1 MIKVLIVD
9 DSAVVRKVLSEELS
23 KFSDIQVV
31 GTAPDA
37 YVAREKIVK
46 LMPDVITL
54 DIEMP
59 RMDGLTFLEK
69 LMKHFPIPVVIVS
82 SLAPKNS
89 DNAIKAMS
97 LGAVEIVNKTGSQYS
112 LPDVAGNLVRAIRN
126 AAGAKVFAR
135 GSGARPA
142 DAPAKASSATAP
154 QAKLTDDELK
164 EFKLQ
169 TTHRII
175 AIGASTGGTQATE
188 AVLKSLTPDSPG
200 IVIVQH
206 MPEGFTSF
214 YAKRLNEVCSIEVRE
229 AKDEDYLV
237 PGVALLAPGGKHLL
251 LNKSGARYFVR
262 LKDGP
267 QVHHQKPSVDV
278 LFQSAAR
285 AAGRNAVGVILT
297 GMGSDGAAGLLEMKK
312 SGAHTIAQDEKTCV
326 VFGMPKEA
334 ICMGAVDEVLPLEEI
349 GAAMIK
355 AACR

>member
-1 MIKVLIVD
+1 LIKVLIVD
-9 DSAVVRKVLSEELS
+9 DSAVVRKVLTEELS
-23 KFSDIQVV
+23 KFSDITVV
-31 GTAPDA
+31 GSAPDA

-82 SLAPKNS
+82 SLAPRNS
-89 DNAIKAMS
+89 DNAIKAMA

-112 LPDVAGNLVRAIRN
+112 LPDVAGNLVRAIRT
-126 AAGAKVFAR
+126 AAGAKVFTR
-135 GSGARPA
+135 
-142 DAPAKASSATAP
+142 KASLKPAAGKEPFPLKPVS
-154 QAKLTDDELK
+154 DEFK

-188 AVLKSLTPDSPG
+188 TVLKSLGPDSPG

-214 YAKRLNEVCSIEVRE
+214 YAKRLNDVCAIEVRE

-251 LNKSGARYFVR
+251 LQKSGARYFVKI
-262 LKDGP
+262 KDGP

-285 AAGRNAVGVILT
+285 SAGRNAVGVILT

-312 SGAHTIAQDEKTCV
+312 CGAHTIAQDEKTCV

-334 ICMGAVDEVLPLEEI
+334 ICMGAVEEVLPLEDI
-349 GAAMIK
+349 AGAMVKAAMK
-355 AACR
+355 

>member
-1 MIKVLIVD
+1 LIKVLIVD
-9 DSAVVRKVLSEELS
+9 DSAVVRKVLTEELS
-23 KFSDIQVV
+23 KFSDINVV

-69 LMKHFPIPVVIVS
+69 LMKHFPLPVVIVS

-126 AAGAKVFAR
+126 AAGAKVFAKNT
-135 GSGARPA
+135 PA
-142 DAPAKASSATAP
+142 SKASEIKPAP
-154 QAKLTDDELK
+154 FKSPLSDI
-164 EFKLQ
+164 KLQ
-169 TTHRII
+169 TTHKII

-188 AVLKSLTPDSPG
+188 AVLKTLQPDSPA

-206 MPEGFTSF
+206 MPEGFTKF
-214 YAKRLNEVCSIEVRE
+214 YAKRLNEVCPIEVRE

-237 PGVALLAPGGKHLL
+237 PGVALLAPGGMHMLL
-251 LNKSGARYFVR
+251 QKSGARYFVK

-267 QVHHQKPSVDV
+267 PVHHQKPSVDV
-278 LFQSAAR
+278 LFQSVAR
-285 AAGRNAVGVILT
+285 AAGKNAVGVILT
-297 GMGSDGAAGLLEMKK
+297 GMGSDGAEGLLEMHKA
-312 SGAHTIAQDEKTCV
+312 GAYTIAQDEKTCV
-326 VFGMPKEA
+326 VYGMPKEA
-334 ICMGAVDEVLPLEEI
+334 VNAGAVSQSLPLESI
-349 GAAMIK
+349 AQAMIE
-355 AACR
+355 AASK

>member
-1 MIKVLIVD
+1 
-9 DSAVVRKVLSEELS
+9 
-23 KFSDIQVV
+23 
-31 GTAPDA
+31 
-37 YVAREKIVK
+37 
-46 LMPDVITL
+46 
-54 DIEMP
+54 
-59 RMDGLTFLEK
+59 
-69 LMKHFPIPVVIVS
+69 
-82 SLAPKNS
+82 
-89 DNAIKAMS
+89 
-97 LGAVEIVNKTGSQYS
+97 
-112 LPDVAGNLVRAIRN
+112 VAGNLVRAIRN

-135 GSGARPA
+135 KTSPKSAAGKEPVSVKPA
-142 DAPAKASSATAP
+142 P
-154 QAKLTDDELK
+154 DEFK

-188 AVLKSLTPDSPG
+188 TVLKSLTPDSPG

-214 YAKRLNEVCSIEVRE
+214 YAKRLNDICAIEVRE

-251 LNKSGARYFVR
+251 LHKSGARYFVR
-262 LKDGP
+262 IKDGP

-285 AAGRNAVGVILT
+285 SAGRNAVGVILT

-312 SGAHTIAQDEKTCV
+312 CGAHTIAQDEKTCV

-334 ICMGAVDEVLPLEEI
+334 ICMGAVEEVLPLEDI
-349 GAAMIK
+349 AAAMVK
-355 AACR
+355 AAMK

>member
-1 MIKVLIVD
+1 LIKVLIVD
-9 DSAVVRKVLSEELS
+9 DSAVVRKVLTEELS
-23 KFSDIQVV
+23 KFSDITVV
-31 GTAPDA
+31 GSAPDA

-82 SLAPKNS
+82 SLAPRNS

-135 GSGARPA
+135 KTSPKSAAGKEPVSVKPA
-142 DAPAKASSATAP
+142 P
-154 QAKLTDDELK
+154 DEFK

-188 AVLKSLTPDSPG
+188 TVLKSLTPDSPG

-214 YAKRLNEVCSIEVRE
+214 YAKRLNDICAIEVRE

-251 LNKSGARYFVR
+251 LHKSGARYFVR
-262 LKDGP
+262 IKDGP

-285 AAGRNAVGVILT
+285 SAGRNAVGVILT

-312 SGAHTIAQDEKTCV
+312 CGAHTIAQDEKTCV

-334 ICMGAVDEVLPLEEI
+334 ICMGAVEEVLPLEDI
-349 GAAMIK
+349 AAAMVK
-355 AACR
+355 AAMK

>member
-9 DSAVVRKVLSEELS
+9 DSAVVRKVLTEELS
-23 KFSDIQVV
+23 KFGDISVI

-69 LMKHFPIPVVIVS
+69 LMTHFPIPVVIVS

-89 DNAIKAMS
+89 DNAIKALM

-135 GSGARPA
+135 GAHFGAV
-142 DAPAKASSATAP
+142 ASIREIKPQFTANS
-154 QAKLTDDELK
+154 ENNI
-164 EFKLQ
+164 KLQ
-169 TTHRII
+169 TTHKII

-188 AVLKSLTPDSPG
+188 VVLKSLPLSSAA
-200 IVIVQH
+200 IIIVQH
-206 MPEGFTSF
+206 MPEGFTNF
-214 YAKRLNEVCSIEVRE
+214 YAKRLNEVCAIEVRE
-229 AKDEDYLV
+229 AKDDDYLV
-237 PGVALLAPGGKHLL
+237 PGMALLAPGGKHMVLH
-251 LNKSGARYFVR
+251 KSGARYFVK
-262 LKDGP
+262 LKEGP
-267 QVHHQKPSVDV
+267 PVHHQKPSVDV
-278 LFQSAAR
+278 LFQSVAR
-285 AAGRNAVGVILT
+285 SAGKNAVGVILT

-312 SGAHTIAQDEKTCV
+312 NGAHTIAQDEKTCV

-334 ICMGAVDEVLPLEEI
+334 INAGAVDETLPVDDIARAML
-349 GAAMIK
+349 AASAK
-355 AACR
+355 

>member
-9 DSAVVRKVLSEELS
+9 DSAVVRKVLTEELS
-23 KFSDIQVV
+23 KFSDISVI

-69 LMKHFPIPVVIVS
+69 LMTHFPIPVVIVS

-89 DNAIKAMS
+89 DNAVRAML
-97 LGAVEIVNKTGSQYS
+97 LGAVEIVNKSGSQYS

-135 GSGARPA
+135 GANSGAVSQARAVNSHPA
-142 DAPAKASSATAP
+142 INP
-154 QAKLTDDELK
+154 QNDI
-164 EFKLQ
+164 KLQ
-169 TTHRII
+169 TTHKII

-188 AVLKSLTPDSPG
+188 AVLKSLPLSSPA
-200 IVIVQH
+200 IIIVQH
-206 MPEGFTSF
+206 MPEGFTNF
-214 YAKRLNEVCSIEVRE
+214 YAKRLNEVCAIEVRE
-229 AKDEDYLV
+229 AKDDDYLV
-237 PGVALLAPGGKHLL
+237 PGMALLAPGGKHMVLH
-251 LNKSGARYFVR
+251 KSGARYFVK
-262 LKDGP
+262 LKEGP
-267 QVHHQKPSVDV
+267 PVHHQKPSVDV
-278 LFQSAAR
+278 LFQSVAR
-285 AAGRNAVGVILT
+285 SAGKNAVGVILT

-312 SGAHTIAQDEKTCV
+312 NGAHTIAQDEKTCV

-334 ICMGAVDEVLPLEEI
+334 INAGAVDETLPIDDIARAMLE
-349 GAAMIK
+349 ASAK
-355 AACR
+355 